1 MKARHHFRI
10 MWFAGSLLLA
20 LAFDASAQE
29 EHKREF
35 IQATAQGT
43 STQLGKM
50 VSINLTIN
58 EHSTDEDQRALIEA
72 FEQKGSEGVANA
84 LHKMHSKG
92 RISITGTL
100 GYDVNYIREF
110 KMPDGSRKIRV
121 ITDRPISFGEA
132 WSASRSEDYNLS
144 AVEIIISE
152 EKGKSHGTLLPAC
165 QFKIDKEKALQ
176 IETFQNPWKL
186 VNVQVRK

>member
-1 MKARHHFRI
+1 MNRKQR
-10 MWFAGSLLLA
+10 FAIGFFTLSGLLL
-20 LAFDASAQE
+20 FSGISIFAQE
-29 EHKREF
+29 KREF

-43 STQLGKM
+43 STQMGKM

-58 EHSTDEDQRALIEA
+58 EYSTGEDQQALVQA
-72 FEQKGSEGVANA
+72 FEHKGSEGVANA

-110 KMPDGSRKIRV
+110 KLPDGSRKIRL
-121 ITDRPISFGEA
+121 ITDRPIAFGEA
-132 WSASRSEDYNLS
+132 WSASRSMDYNLS
-144 AVEIIISE
+144 AAEIIISP
-152 EKGKSHGTLLPAC
+152 EKGKSHGTVLPAC
-165 QFKIDKEKALQ
+165 QFKINKEKELQ

-186 VNVQVRK
+186 LNVHLRN